1 MTVFEDYPK
10 FMDVVEH
17 VHLFEEG
24 RMRWAAFFD
33 EDVVEWDADTFIEHI
48 PEERITWHAL
58 DGRETGQVR
67 FEKIDAG
74 STRVHYQ
81 LEYDPATWHG
91 KADTV
96 RHWMRRRVKSIPR
109 PSSRSSRP
117 SPDAALQGRGLGGQL
132 MEHCLRI
139 VDASHRPAYL
149 EAPNPHTIP
158 FCERH
163 GFEVVG
169 VAQAGARR

>member
-1 MTVFEDYPK
+1 MAFVDKTVEVRAEIRRVYELWTVFEDYPK

-33 EDVVEWDADTFIEHI
+33 EDVVEWDADLIEHI

-96 RHWMRRRVKSIPR
+96 RHWMRRRVES
-109 PSSRSSRP
+109 
-117 SPDAALQGRGLGGQL
+117 D
-132 MEHCLRI
+132 
-139 VDASHRPAYL
+139 L
-149 EAPNPHTIP
+149 EA
-158 FCERH
+158 FKQ
-163 GFEVVG
+163 VVE
-169 VAQAGARR
+169 AIA

>member
-1 MTVFEDYPK
+1 MAFVDKTVEVRADIRRVYELWTVFEDYPK

-33 EDVVEWDADTFIEHI
+33 EDLVEWDADLIEHI

-81 LEYDPATWHG
+81 LEYDPATWQG

-96 RHWMRRRVKSIPR
+96 RHWMRRRIES
-109 PSSRSSRP
+109 
-117 SPDAALQGRGLGGQL
+117 D
-132 MEHCLRI
+132 
-139 VDASHRPAYL
+139 L
-149 EAPNPHTIP
+149 EA
-158 FCERH
+158 FKQ
-163 GFEVVG
+163 VVEDI
-169 VAQAGARR
+169 A

>member
-1 MTVFEDYPK
+1 MAFVDKTVEVRADIRRVYELWTVFEDYPK

-33 EDVVEWDADTFIEHI
+33 EDLLEWDADLIEHI

-81 LEYDPATWHG
+81 LEYDPAIWPG
-91 KADTV
+91 SPDTV
-96 RHWMRRRVKSIPR
+96 RHWMRRRVES
-109 PSSRSSRP
+109 
-117 SPDAALQGRGLGGQL
+117 D
-132 MEHCLRI
+132 
-139 VDASHRPAYL
+139 L
-149 EAPNPHTIP
+149 EA
-158 FCERH
+158 FKQ
-163 GFEVVG
+163 VVE
-169 VAQAGARR
+169 AIA

>member
-1 MTVFEDYPK
+1 MAFVDKTVEVRAEIRRVYELWTVFKDYPK

-33 EDVVEWDADTFIEHI
+33 EDVVEWDSDLIEHI

-96 RHWMRRRVKSIPR
+96 RHWMRRRVES
-109 PSSRSSRP
+109 
-117 SPDAALQGRGLGGQL
+117 D
-132 MEHCLRI
+132 
-139 VDASHRPAYL
+139 L
-149 EAPNPHTIP
+149 EA
-158 FCERH
+158 FKQ
-163 GFEVVG
+163 VVE
-169 VAQAGARR
+169 AIA